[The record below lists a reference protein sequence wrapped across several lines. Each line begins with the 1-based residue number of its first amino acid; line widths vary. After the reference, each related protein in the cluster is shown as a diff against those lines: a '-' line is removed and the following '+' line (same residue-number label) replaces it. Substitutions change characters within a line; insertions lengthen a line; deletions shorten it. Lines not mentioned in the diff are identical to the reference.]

1 MSQWMIRE
9 DQLDP
14 DQRDFINLESRKVG
28 NLWIQGFA
36 GSGKSVLLVHSLK
49 RILQEN
55 PHASVVVVVFT
66 HSLIE
71 MFKAGI
77 AELNL
82 PKEVEVITYFDL
94 DRRINTNPPV
104 YTVRFDYILCD
115 EVQDLPPRVLNM
127 MRDWGTKV
135 IVAGDANQS
144 IYEKDPQTGQPVV
157 KMEEI
162 EPILKAK
169 PFSLNIIH
177 RLTKS
182 IINLVQGL
190 LPTMNIWSAK
200 RDLTK
205 QDVNVRLVKADNLKQ
220 EAEYVYKEA
229 LKAANVGDSV
239 ALLFAHLYQISEF
252 CNQIL
257 KNNGKP
263 MWKVQK
269 NAYGRLEFDSLNN
282 HLRRHDIK
290 IHYVANGYGDL
301 QQAAKNG
308 EIIVMSYH
316 SSKGLDFDN
325 VFLPMLDEGN
335 LRFPDTISEEM
346 LKTLFM
352 VAMTRSKK
360 NLYLS
365 YIFQLNH
372 LLTEASTQCTPIYAN
387 DVLTP
392 KTTTTSPFDF
402 DF

>member
-14 DQRDFINLESRKVG
+14 DQRDFINLESRKAG

-55 PHASVVVVVFT
+55 PNASVVVVVFT

-82 PKEVEVITYFDL
+82 PKEVEVITYFEL
-94 DRRINTNPPV
+94 DKRINATRE

-115 EVQDLPPRVLNM
+115 EVQDLPPRMLNM

-144 IYEKDPQTGQPVV
+144 IYATDPQTGQPVV

-263 MWKVQK
+263 MWEVQK
-269 NAYGRLEFDSLNN
+269 NAYGRLEFDSLNK
-282 HLRRHDIK
+282 HLRSHDIK

-325 VFLPMLDEGN
+325 VFLPMLGEGN

-365 YIFQLNH
+365 YIFQLNS